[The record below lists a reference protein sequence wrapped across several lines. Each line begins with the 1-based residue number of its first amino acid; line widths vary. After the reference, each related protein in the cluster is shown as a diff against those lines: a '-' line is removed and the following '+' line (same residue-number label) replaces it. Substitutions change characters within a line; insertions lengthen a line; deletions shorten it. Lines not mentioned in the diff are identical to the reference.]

1 MMTIPIILGA
11 PLHLWLGILLFILII
26 FQVLVGKRILSVPF
40 VWHRVTAIIIILLAL
55 IHGFIAIG
63 LFKGFL
69 SY

>member
-1 MMTIPIILGA
+1 MTVPIILGA

-26 FQVLVGKRILSVPF
+26 FQIVVAKKILKIPFKYHRIAGYAILVL
-40 VWHRVTAIIIILLAL
+40 AI

-63 LFKGFL
+63 LFRGFL

>member
-1 MMTIPIILGA
+1 MAIPIILGA
-11 PLHLWLGILLFILII
+11 PLHLWLGILLFILIV
-26 FQVLVGKRILSVPF
+26 FQILVGKRILPLPF
-40 VWHRVTAIIIILLAL
+40 VWHRITAIMIILLAL